1 MIPSEIQLTG
11 PGPPLATRPAPADR
25 RGLSFHDILSAMN
38 PLQYLPVV
46 GTLYRAITGDV
57 IPEALRHGGSL
68 LVSGVL
74 GGPVGLI
81 TSIAVT
87 IAEKITGIDP
97 EKIAAAQFNTAPS
110 EAAVPP
116 ETLAAAPAPTV
127 SEPLALSPMQ
137 LAAYGLR
144 SNLSGTP
151 RLGDVE
157 GADVF
162 NMIELVRLGTA
173 AAAYAAN
180 QTVPLKDAVHAG

>member
-11 PGPPLATRPAPADR
+11 PGPPPATRPAPADR

-46 GTLYRAITGDV
+46 GTLYRAITGDA
-57 IPEALRHGGSL
+57 IPEALRHGGSM

-110 EAAVPP
+110 EAAVPA
-116 ETLAAAPAPTV
+116 ETPAAAPAPTD

-137 LAAYGLR
+137 LAAYGVR
-144 SNLSGTP
+144 SDSLGTP

-173 AAAYAAN
+173 AAAYAAS